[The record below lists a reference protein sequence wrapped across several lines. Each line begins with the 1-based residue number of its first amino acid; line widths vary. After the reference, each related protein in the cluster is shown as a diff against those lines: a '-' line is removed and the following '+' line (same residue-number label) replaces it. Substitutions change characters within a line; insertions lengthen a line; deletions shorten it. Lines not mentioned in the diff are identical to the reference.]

1 MCFNTN
7 ALKSIEASV
16 NCVIIACNVWCQ
28 AIARSNANH
37 NNSVKLESKYNDYHS
52 GKYVSKCNLRNIGFF
67 SGFHVINVINT
78 SYTHSYHCHTLLCK
92 GLIVYTICVN
102 GLTRSLNYVNALFL
116 VTFMRYLS
124 LAYLH
129 FLWMGFWIWH
139 YMAMLTL
146 HYSNRGVIC
155 HVNVFIDSIWVTRL
169 WYSIHL

>member
-1 MCFNTN
+1 MFGAKPSHDPMPTITIQWNWNQNTMIIFLAN
-7 ALKSIEASV
+7 MFQ
-16 NCVIIACNVWCQ
+16 NVIWEI
-28 AIARSNANH
+28 
-37 NNSVKLESKYNDYHS
+37 LD
-52 GKYVSKCNLRNIGFF
+52 FF

-92 GLIVYTICVN
+92 GLIVYTIYVN
-102 GLTRSLNYVNALFL
+102 GLTRRLNYVNALFL

-139 YMAMLTL
+139 YMAMLTF